1 MAARVLLQIQE
12 PERQLAAE
20 IQLFL
25 PIALTASLHWA
36 VEVAVQ
42 LSHQAQRVLEVLVAE
57 AVNRQPQVVLEHRGK
72 ETRGVLAVQLML
84 EWIIQQVVAAEQG
97 L

>member
-1 MAARVLLQIQE
+1 LVLVARVLLQIQE

-36 VEVAVQ
+36 AVAAVQ
-42 LSHQAQRVLEVLVAE
+42 LSHQVQRVLVVLVVAE
-57 AVNRQPQVVLEHRGK
+57 VKRQP
-72 ETRGVLAVQLML
+72 
-84 EWIIQQVVAAEQG
+84 
-97 L
+97 